1 MIFEVSLVKYLET
14 VGIEAKLEAATIS
27 KEESLQLQSR
37 FWNKA
42 KEIFYEVK
50 AEIEK

>member
-1 MIFEVSLVKYLET
+1 MLTINIQYLET
-14 VGIEAKLEAATIS
+14 VGIEAKLEAATIT

-42 KEIFYEVK
+42 RDIFYQVK
-50 AEIEK
+50 TEAEK